1 MKYLPLAIYLLKK
14 LIKMLLTVLL
24 VTSII
29 FFLVRLMPSNP
40 IDRYVEDQM
49 VQYGITYAE
58 AQNRAAT
65 LFSMDLNKPVF
76 E

>member
-49 VQYGITYAE
+49 VRNTVS
-58 AQNRAAT
+58 
-65 LFSMDLNKPVF
+65 LP
-76 E
+76 